1 MDAVLER
8 HAAKGPNGWLSYTWA
23 HSSYDDVHTGESFDG
38 DFDQRHTVNVFV
50 EQRVSYRMTVA
61 AKLRY
66 GSNFPIVGYFDG
78 APPDQMRLGAY
89 RNRVRLPEYLRL
101 DLRASRTFTFDRRR
115 LTLFVEM
122 VNVTGRANYGRTDGS
137 IRANLDAIGYVEKL
151 LPFVPSAGVLIEF

>member
-1 MDAVLER
+1 
-8 HAAKGPNGWLSYTWA
+8 
-23 HSSYDDVHTGESFDG
+23 
-38 DFDQRHTVNVFV
+38 
-50 EQRVSYRMTVA
+50 VSYRMTVA